1 MRTEVLGVGIGDI
14 LKFEA
19 TALTRVK
26 VKVPDGTRAGDWVN
40 FSLRDNKLV
49 ALTDEQDGYALVQP
63 HNCIIDLRY
72 CASLKIL
79 LIPCSKVTESAFNIL
94 AHRSSMDV
102 IPLCRPALWFRLKK
116 RNARWLLLPLLLH

>member
-49 ALTDEQDGYALVQP
+49 ALTDERTDTLLFSRTTVLLTCVIVP
-63 HNCIIDLRY
+63 
-72 CASLKIL
+72 SLKIL
-79 LIPCSKVTESAFNIL
+79 LISCSKATDSAFNIL
-94 AHRSSMDV
+94 AHRSSMSA
-102 IPLCRPALWFRLKK
+102 IPLCRPALLFLRKR
-116 RNARWLLLPLLLH
+116 RNAR

>member
-26 VKVPDGTRAGDWVN
+26 VKVPNGTRAGDWVN
-40 FSLRDNKLV
+40 FSLRDNKLI

-72 CASLKIL
+72 CAK
-79 LIPCSKVTESAFNIL
+79 PENIADTL
-94 AHRSSMDV
+94 QQGDRFGIQYIGAPVEH
-102 IPLCRPALWFRLKK
+102 
-116 RNARWLLLPLLLH
+116 

>member
-26 VKVPDGTRAGDWVN
+26 VKVPNGTRAGDWVN

-72 CASLKIL
+72 CATPEKQ
-79 LIPCSKVTESAFNIL
+79 
-94 AHRSSMDV
+94 RR
-102 IPLCRPALWFRLKK
+102 CRWYLRVGNRKK
-116 RNARWLLLPLLLH
+116 RHQRSKCR

>member
-49 ALTDEQDGYALVQP
+49 ALTDE
-63 HNCIIDLRY
+63 
-72 CASLKIL
+72 
-79 LIPCSKVTESAFNIL
+79 
-94 AHRSSMDV
+94 
-102 IPLCRPALWFRLKK
+102 
-116 RNARWLLLPLLLH
+116 